1 MEKRNTITISKQD
14 ILRFLKSEGLNV
26 PDESS
31 YMNMDED
38 GMVIEMH
45 WTEEI
50 RPKIKHPEDALSHFS
65 LMAQREIKRAMEDD
79 NRIQAIK
86 AVRSETGMGLKE
98 AKDWVDNNYPR
109 SF

>member
-14 ILRFLKSEGLNV
+14 ILRFLKSEGMNV

-50 RPKIKHPEDALSHFS
+50 RPKIKHPEDALSYFS
-65 LMAQREIKRAMEDD
+65 KIGQVAIKASMDTGD
-79 NRIQAIK
+79 RIQAIK
-86 AVRSETGMGLKE
+86 AVRSDKGWSLKD

-109 SF
+109 